1 MIRIDYQTFQIL
13 RRRGKELFHITKPRA
28 LVLIFNSTQTVAQVQ
43 VAMENIGFYARD
55 MMVWKRPSGI
65 PKGLNVAK
73 NLEKMEYEDAQKMEG
88 MA

>member
-1 MIRIDYQTFQIL
+1 
-13 RRRGKELFHITKPRA
+13 
-28 LVLIFNSTQTVAQVQ
+28 
-43 VAMENIGFYARD
+43 MENIGFYARD
-55 MMVWKRPSGI
+55 MMVWKKPIGI